1 MGPVA
6 ITERL
11 RVDPRVRNAA
21 IRYVGLVAI
30 TERRRVDPRVR
41 NAAIRYVGPVAIT
54 ERRRVDPRVR
64 NAVVNGPKKALCNVS
79 FFLVELMLGQEARRQ
94 ALSLG
99 PRQVPLPWC
108 G

>member
-11 RVDPRVRNAA
+11 
-21 IRYVGLVAI
+21 
-30 TERRRVDPRVR
+30 RVDPRVR

-64 NAVVNGPKKALCNVS
+64 NAVVNVPKKALCNVS